1 METTFR
7 RATSADRDVAH
18 RLLTAQL
25 VEHRLPADAE
35 GIRRGI
41 DAALV
46 PHSPAWLWVAEREGR
61 AVGIFLGNRIVSVE
75 KGGHSLWVEELYVVP
90 EERRTGVARALLA
103 RIRDEARKE
112 GIRAIDL
119 EVVPTQAAAL
129 ALYQGLGFDKVDR
142 LRMSLPLYG
151 DG

>member
-7 RATSADRDVAH
+7 RATSADRDVGH
-18 RLLTAQL
+18 RLLTAQR
-25 VEHRLPADAE
+25 VEVRLPADAE

-41 DAALV
+41 DGALL
-46 PHSPAWLWVAEREGR
+46 PHSPAWLWLAEREGR

-75 KGGHSLWVEELYVVP
+75 KGGYSLWVEELYVVP

-129 ALYQGLGFDKVDR
+129 ALYQTLGFEKVDR

-151 DG
+151 GR